1 MSQVTC
7 DTIENCCRIIQGMK
21 RTQMSQKH
29 EITDLQ
35 LELLKRDELI
45 SKLQIEKVN

>member
-7 DTIENCCRIIQGMK
+7 ENCCRIIQGMK
-21 RTQMSQKH
+21 RTQMNQKH

-45 SKLQIEKVN
+45 NKLKIEKVN